1 GRLGGRPS
9 TIYLFR
15 RERGDDFFEARIAPQ
30 WIPKREQ
37 LQIAVAEGTRV
48 AHDLGKLFK
57 REILLANPR
66 RADRKPL
73 NHQRPVECIFLR
85 WQKLDRAAAFACCLL
100 FSPAAINAAFA
111 AAGSRSANAQ
121 STQLSAT
128 WWIARGLFSRS
139 ESITSCT
146 ARVSPFQA
154 RSIFAQYILIWILF
168 GSIASARSKATL
180 AS

>member
-1 GRLGGRPS
+1 MGAVHRTASVLYFEQGDWAQSPRQCVRSSEHTTNRPYLCARSSFGRLGGRPS

-15 RERGDDFFEARIAPQ
+15 RERGDDFFEARIVPQ

-57 REILLANPR
+57 REILLVNPR

-85 WQKLDRAAAFACCLL
+85 WQKLDRAAAFA
-100 FSPAAINAAFA
+100 
-111 AAGSRSANAQ
+111 
-121 STQLSAT
+121 
-128 WWIARGLFSRS
+128 
-139 ESITSCT
+139 
-146 ARVSPFQA
+146 
-154 RSIFAQYILIWILF
+154 
-168 GSIASARSKATL
+168 
-180 AS
+180 